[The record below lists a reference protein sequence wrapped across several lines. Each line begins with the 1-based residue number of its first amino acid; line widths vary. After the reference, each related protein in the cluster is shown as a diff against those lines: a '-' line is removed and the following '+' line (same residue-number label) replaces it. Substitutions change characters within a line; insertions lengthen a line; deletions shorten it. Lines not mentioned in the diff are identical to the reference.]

1 MVQLSKVLP
10 TCGFVVAVALVGI
23 TSSFKDAQSN
33 NSGTQ
38 QSYKWFQIAG
48 SYNPAD
54 QVSPSDASYLGEG
67 TTPPAGTGCS
77 GSSHQCV
84 SGFDADQVTSSNQ
97 LDGLQA
103 PQVTPSRKL

>member
-10 TCGFVVAVALVGI
+10 ACGFVIAVALVGV
-23 TSSFKDAQSN
+23 TSSFKDAPN
-33 NSGTQ
+33 NNNGNQ

-48 SYNPAD
+48 SYNITD

-67 TTPPAGTGCS
+67 TTPPAGTGCT
-77 GSSHQCV
+77 GSAHQCV
-84 SGFDADQVTSSNQ
+84 SGFDANQVTSSNQ

-103 PQVTPSRKL
+103 PQVTPSKKP